1 MTNPI
6 TDKPDFKKMA
16 QHVILGN
23 NGDDGID
30 TKGLYLSMRE
40 ALQAA
45 YQQGMVA
52 GEAAAV
58 KRSHALSE
66 LMVNKQRPEIK
77 PEVIAGLRE
86 MAEAHHAMA
95 ENTQDK
101 LEAAAL
107 NAMLDWYEAG
117 R

>member
-1 MTNPI
+1 MSNPT
-6 TDKPDFKKMA
+6 TDKPDFA
-16 QHVILGN
+16 ITLGVLN
-23 NGDDGID
+23 LCID
-30 TKGLYLSMRE
+30 ENKLVVLEDLYQRGFE
-40 ALQAA
+40 
-45 YQQGMVA
+45 A

-58 KRSHALSE
+58 KRPHALSE
-66 LMVNKQRPEIK
+66 LMANKQRPEIK
-77 PEVIAGLRE
+77 QEVIAGLRE